1 MEIKIDTIIGREIID
16 SRGNPTVEAE
26 VGLSDGTFAKAL
38 LSLRV
43 RQRENLRR
51 LNFVTVKNAISAK
64 VCREPLKIST
74 A

>member
-26 VGLSDGTFAKAL
+26 VGLLTEPLQKR

-51 LNFVTVKNAISAK
+51 LNFVTVKNAILAK

>member
-26 VGLSDGTFAKAL
+26 VGLSDGTFAKR

-43 RQRENLRR
+43 LQRENLRQ

-64 VCREPLKIST
+64 ACREPLKIST

>member
-16 SRGNPTVEAE
+16 SRGTLRLRRRSDFPTEP
-26 VGLSDGTFAKAL
+26 LQKR

-43 RQRENLRR
+43 RQLENLRR

>member
-26 VGLSDGTFAKAL
+26 VGLSDGTFAKH
-38 LSLRV
+38 LSLRA

>member
-26 VGLSDGTFAKAL
+26 VGFPTEPLQKR

-64 VCREPLKIST
+64 VCIEPLKIST